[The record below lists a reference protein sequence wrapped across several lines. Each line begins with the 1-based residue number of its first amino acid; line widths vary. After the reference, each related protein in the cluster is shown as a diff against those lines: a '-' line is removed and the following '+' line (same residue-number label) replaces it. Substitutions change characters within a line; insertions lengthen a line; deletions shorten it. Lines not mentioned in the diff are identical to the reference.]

1 MRTKGRIE
9 SVMKA
14 TARMTFGCRWSAIM
28 EMRNKIL
35 FAPNAFVTRRA
46 TLAEVARLRQ
56 QMPQIP
62 AAKVATIIPAYRRP
76 ELLKRAVR
84 SALDQTVRDH
94 VVVVVDDAGG
104 LPALPADPR
113 LYVISLS
120 INLGDCGVVRNVGIC
135 LTSSEYVAF
144 LDDDNE
150 WDPCH
155 LNVALD
161 AFSTSAQG
169 EMPGLVYTAVQRYL
183 PDGRLIDILSMP
195 FDRRLLARAGYIDSN
210 SLVVRRFPGLRFSW
224 ICRPKRLQPRE
235 DWEFVHRLSR
245 SMGVVHSDVP
255 TVRYLINPESYF
267 TEYPPDSDPI
277 WRGSGQIS
285 RSDLPGM

>member
-1 MRTKGRIE
+1 
-9 SVMKA
+9 MK
-14 TARMTFGCRWSAIM
+14 TTVKMTLGCRWFAIM
-28 EMRNKIL
+28 EMRNKVL
-35 FAPNAFVTRRA
+35 LAPNALATRRIA
-46 TLAEVARLRQ
+46 LGEIARLRQ
-56 QMPQIP
+56 QMPRIP

-94 VVVVVDDAGG
+94 VVVVVDDGGG
-104 LPALPADPR
+104 LPALPPDPR
-113 LYVISLS
+113 LYAISLS
-120 INLGDCGVVRNVGIC
+120 RNLGDCGVVRNIGIY
-135 LTSSEYVAF
+135 LTTSQYIAF

-150 WDPCH
+150 WEPYH

-161 AFSTSAQG
+161 ALSAHQ
-169 EMPGLVYTAVQRYL
+169 EDVPGLVYTAVQRYF
-183 PDGRLIDILSMP
+183 PDGRLMDILSVP
-195 FDRRLLARAGYIDSN
+195 FDRRLLVGRGYIDSN

-245 SMGVVHSDVP
+245 SMGVAHSDVP

-267 TEYPPDSDPI
+267 TEYPPDTDPI
-277 WRGSGQIS
+277 WRASTQVS
-285 RSDLPGM
+285 RPGLPGM